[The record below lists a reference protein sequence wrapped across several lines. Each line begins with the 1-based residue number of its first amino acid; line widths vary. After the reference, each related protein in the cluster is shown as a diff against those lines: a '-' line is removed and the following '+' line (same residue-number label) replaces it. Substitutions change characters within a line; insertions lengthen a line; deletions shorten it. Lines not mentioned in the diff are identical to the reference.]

1 MSSKPADAAAP
12 GSRAALRTYLL
23 AWTIGPIALVM
34 AVNIASVYRTS
45 LHASTAAHDRLLQA
59 TARQIGDMLEVDRQ
73 SLSIHV
79 PLALIEALEGAGGSR
94 MYYRVLGFGGEH
106 VAGDTALAVPAVAP
120 QAGASLSEPYVTT
133 VAGQAVRVIGL
144 QQPIETSQGQG
155 VALILVG
162 ETLET
167 RQAQAAGLLHGMVWR
182 QLAWMLVIAVIVW
195 LVVHRGL
202 APLEA
207 LRRELSRRTAGDTAG
222 LASRGG
228 AELQPVID
236 EMNALL
242 ARHQELLAQQR
253 RFVADAS
260 HQLRTPMAALKT
272 QLQSALETPQPPA
285 VALADMLRTV
295 DRATHLANQLL
306 NKARIE
312 AAGATMRNEPLQL
325 DRIARDAVLEL
336 SPLIAARRLEFSLDA
351 PGAVEVLGNP
361 WMAGELVRNL
371 LSNAIRHTPP
381 GAALGIRLERHEW
394 RVRMVVWDSG
404 PGLGADAREWL
415 FRPFASGSGVTGAG
429 LGLAICLDIARSM
442 HADIELLNRHDAS
455 GATQGLDAVVSWQ
468 DNDVATQAGDAF

>member
-1 MSSKPADAAAP
+1 MSRRPAAA
-12 GSRAALRTYLL
+12 GRQGALRTYLL
-23 AWTIGPIALVM
+23 VWTIVPIALVM

-45 LHASTAAHDRLLQA
+45 LDASTAAHDRLLQA

-79 PLALIEALEGAGGSR
+79 PLALIEALEGAGNSR
-94 MYYRVLGFGGEH
+94 MYYRVLGFNGEP
-106 VAGDTALAVPAVAP
+106 VAGDTALAAPASALL
-120 QAGASLSEPYVTT
+120 QRGSSSMPYVTA
-133 VAGQAVRVIGL
+133 VAGEAVRVFGL

-167 RQAQAAGLLHGMVWR
+167 RQAQASALLREMVWR
-182 QLAWMLVIAVIVW
+182 QLAWMLVIAAIVW

-207 LRRELSRRTAGDTAG
+207 LRGELSRRTAGDTTG

-272 QLQSALETPQPPA
+272 QLQLALESTEPA
-285 VALADMLRTV
+285 AEAMTGMLRTV

-306 NKARIE
+306 NKARVE
-312 AAGATMRNEPLQL
+312 ATGAAMRRERLQL
-325 DRIARDAVLEL
+325 DRIAREAVLEL
-336 SPLIAARRLEFSLDA
+336 SPLIAARRLEFALDA
-351 PGAVEVLGNP
+351 PVSVEVLGNT
-361 WMAGELVRNL
+361 WMAGELVSNL

-381 GAALGIRLERHEW
+381 GAALGIRLEKHEQ
-394 RVRMVVWDSG
+394 RVCMVVWDSG

-415 FRPFASGSGVTGAG
+415 FRPFASGSGVVGAG

-442 HADIELLNRHDAS
+442 NASIELINRQDAT

-468 DNDVATQAGDAF
+468 DNDVVTPAADPL